1 MNINPFAT
9 PQAATAHASSG
20 PGSSDPS
27 SPLGSS
33 DGMFLQLL
41 TTQLQNQSPLDP
53 MDPDQFT
60 TELVQFNMLD
70 QLSQINGFLQGSTIA
85 PPADPSSSNSSST
98 GSSAN
103 ATSGVQKTGAN

>member
-1 MNINPFAT
+1 MIVNPFAT

-20 PGSSDPS
+20 TGSSDPS
-27 SPLGSS
+27 SPLGST

-85 PPADPSSSNSSST
+85 PSADPSSST
-98 GSSAN
+98 GSSAS
-103 ATSGVQKTGAN
+103 ATSSIQKTGAN

>member
-1 MNINPFAT
+1 MIVNPFAT
-9 PQAATAHASSG
+9 SQAAAAHASSG
-20 PGSSDPS
+20 TGSSDS
-27 SPLGSS
+27 NSPLHST

-41 TTQLQNQSPLDP
+41 TTQLKNQSPLNP

-70 QLSQINGFLQGSTIA
+70 QLSQINGFLQGSTLA
-85 PPADPSSSNSSST
+85 PSANPASSNSN
-98 GSSAN
+98 SAN

>member
-1 MNINPFAT
+1 MIVSPFAT
-9 PQAATAHASSG
+9 SQAATAHASSG
-20 PGSSDPS
+20 TGSSDPS
-27 SPLGSS
+27 SPLGST

-41 TTQLQNQSPLDP
+41 TTQLKNQSPLDP

-85 PPADPSSSNSSST
+85 PAAPDPSSSNAA
-98 GSSAN
+98 SAN
-103 ATSGVQKTGAN
+103 ANSSIQKTGAN

>member
-1 MNINPFAT
+1 MNINPFAST
-9 PQAATAHASSG
+9 PHADSPNTNS
-20 PGSSDPS
+20 S
-27 SPLGSS
+27 SPLQSS

-70 QLSQINGFLQGSTIA
+70 QLSQINSFLQGSAIA
-85 PPADPSSSNSSST
+85 PSGTAST
-98 GSSAN
+98 GSSS
-103 ATSGVQKTGAN
+103 SGSSISAPNISKPSISAQGEN